1 MKLSNNIANIKTYYF
16 AKKLAE
22 VRILN
27 ESGKGIINLGI
38 GSPDIA
44 TPNAVVDSLKAAI
57 SKEGASQYQS
67 YSGIPELRKGFA
79 NWYKEIYDVDLNPDT
94 EILPLMGSKEAIM
107 HIHLAFCNPGDTVLI
122 PNPGYPTYASS
133 AKMLWL
139 NVVYYNLKE
148 DNDWLPSIAELEKL
162 ALLNCKVMWINYP
175 NMPTGAVAER
185 ACLTRLIEFAKQ
197 KEMLLVNDNPYSLIL
212 NSKPIS
218 IHSCSTDY
226 NDVLELNSLSKSHNM
241 SGWRVGVVSG
251 SEENIRHLLKVKSNF
266 DSGMYKPIQIAA
278 VEALK
283 MGNEWFDELNQE
295 YNERAAIIYEIIEQ
309 LGCTHNENHKGMFV
323 WAKVNPSQ
331 RSGEEL
337 SDYLLYNH
345 DVFATPGSVFGTN
358 GDQYIRFS
366 LCVEQNQLKEVLNR
380 VKNIRV

>member
-1 MKLSNNIANIKTYYF
+1 
-16 AKKLAE
+16 
-22 VRILN
+22 
-27 ESGKGIINLGI
+27 
-38 GSPDIA
+38 
-44 TPNAVVDSLKAAI
+44 
-57 SKEGASQYQS
+57 
-67 YSGIPELRKGFA
+67 
-79 NWYKEIYDVDLNPDT
+79 
-94 EILPLMGSKEAIM
+94 
-107 HIHLAFCNPGDTVLI
+107 
-122 PNPGYPTYASS
+122 
-133 AKMLWL
+133 
-139 NVVYYNLKE
+139 
-148 DNDWLPSIAELEKL
+148 
-162 ALLNCKVMWINYP
+162 MWINYP
-175 NMPTGAVAER
+175 NMPTGATAER

-218 IHSCSTDY
+218 IHSCATDY
-226 NDVLELNSLSKSHNM
+226 DEVLELNSLSKSHNM

-295 YNERAAIIYEIIEQ
+295 YNERATIIYEIIEQ
-309 LGCTHNENHKGMFV
+309 LGCTYNEKHKGMFV
-323 WAKVNPSQ
+323 WAKVNQSQ

-345 DVFATPGSVFGTN
+345 DIFATPGSVFGTN

-366 LCVEQNQLKEVLNR
+366 LCVEQKQLREVLNR
-380 VKNIRV
+380 VKNRTV

>member
-133 AKMLWL
+133 AKMLGL
-139 NVVYYNLKE
+139 NVVYYNL
-148 DNDWLPSIAELEKL
+148 
-162 ALLNCKVMWINYP
+162 
-175 NMPTGAVAER
+175 
-185 ACLTRLIEFAKQ
+185 
-197 KEMLLVNDNPYSLIL
+197 
-212 NSKPIS
+212 
-218 IHSCSTDY
+218 
-226 NDVLELNSLSKSHNM
+226 
-241 SGWRVGVVSG
+241 
-251 SEENIRHLLKVKSNF
+251 
-266 DSGMYKPIQIAA
+266 
-278 VEALK
+278 
-283 MGNEWFDELNQE
+283 
-295 YNERAAIIYEIIEQ
+295 
-309 LGCTHNENHKGMFV
+309 
-323 WAKVNPSQ
+323 
-331 RSGEEL
+331 
-337 SDYLLYNH
+337 
-345 DVFATPGSVFGTN
+345 
-358 GDQYIRFS
+358 
-366 LCVEQNQLKEVLNR
+366 
-380 VKNIRV
+380 

>member
-22 VRILN
+22 VRALN
-27 ESGKGIINLGI
+27 ESGKVIINLGI

-44 TPNAVVDSLKAAI
+44 TPNAVMNSLKTAI

-79 NWYKEIYDVDLNPDT
+79 KWYKTIYDVDLNSDT

-133 AKMLWL
+133 AKMLGL
-139 NVVYYNLKE
+139 NVVYYNLIE

-162 ALLNCKVMWINYP
+162 PLSNCKVMWINYP
-175 NMPTGAVAER
+175 NMPTGATAER

-197 KEMLLVNDNPYSLIL
+197 KEVLLVNDNPYSLIL

-218 IHSCSTDY
+218 IHSCSADY
-226 NDVLELNSLSKSHNM
+226 DEVLELNSLSKSHNM

-309 LGCTHNENHKGMFV
+309 LGCTHNEKHKGMFV

-345 DVFATPGSVFGTN
+345 DIFATPGSVFGTN

-366 LCVEQNQLKEVLNR
+366 LCVEQKQLREVLNR
-380 VKNIRV
+380 VKNRAV